1 MVWKTG
7 KFGVHSGKTVRSR
20 RSHPK
25 RSEGLL
31 IQTTV
36 ENACRKEEQDEGESI
51 TYSLGKQNR
60 WLLPEIIKTTSF
72 DLEEREFLGH
82 GDEVVLVERFSNAG
96 NEKRRRP
103 DCFSV
108 FNSSNS
114 STRKSKRRLA
124 RAEDLLSDI
133 KSMKTKYEVSYPHP
147 AGSWPHE
154 RESSTRKH
162 RTRLGGRKKD
172 TFLNRTI
179 EEDLSELSNTE
190 TLFHIDTDDLRDDD
204 QPHYSKMGVPL
215 TFDLKSL
222 ICNSPKKSKNSLKVE
237 NGSMQVKS
245 DKECKRTKFGK
256 GEAIYR
262 ESGDGMHDAHQ
273 SFLAMAEET
282 QPTHMDDWHYH
293 YQPVPERRRIR
304 RHERGRGRGRG
315 RGQGRG
321 RGGYNGYQ
329 DGRIVDDETFSSL
342 RWSTDSSDPFMT
354 PVEPV
359 QPVKPVKIF
368 SQWVSLVLQHQDI
381 NPEFLQET
389 WGSMYKEAGCF
400 PRAFFVN
407 VTPQIL
413 SSSTKELFVL
423 LRLAKGVSENVAAGV
438 GANIYLVGISN
449 DEYTSGLVQKEF
461 ISHIKAKTSKTEIW
475 SLKDIVNVAK
485 TCFLKSITD
494 ETEPKE
500 PTFRKSSFSL
510 GVFTELFGWKSE
522 ALSLEAA
529 QKEIKKSCIEK
540 TNKLDKLV
548 TMATAD
554 SQHQTECGIC
564 FMPFECEGNYLAF
577 PCKLFLFEPSK
588 F

>member
-25 RSEGLL
+25 RHEGLL

-36 ENACRKEEQDEGESI
+36 KNGCREEVQDKGESI

-60 WLLPEIIKTTSF
+60 WLLPEVIKTSSF
-72 DLEEREFLGH
+72 DLEEREFLCH
-82 GDEVVLVERFSNAG
+82 KEEVVLVERFSNAG

-108 FNSSNS
+108 FDSSNS

-133 KSMKTKYEVSYPHP
+133 KSTKIKYEVSYPYP

-154 RESSTRKH
+154 RESSTRKY
-162 RTRLGGRKKD
+162 RTHLGGRRKD
-172 TFLNRTI
+172 TFLNWTI
-179 EEDLSELSNTE
+179 DEGLSELSNTE
-190 TLFHIDTDDLRDDD
+190 TLFHVDTDDARDDD
-204 QPHYSKMGVPL
+204 QSHNSKIGVSL

-222 ICNSPKKSKNSLKVE
+222 IDDSPRKSKNSLKVK
-237 NGSMQVKS
+237 NGSVQVKS
-245 DKECKRTKFGK
+245 NKECKGMKFGK
-256 GEAIYR
+256 GEAIYV
-262 ESGDGMHDAHQ
+262 ESGDRMHDAHQ
-273 SFLAMAEET
+273 SFLSVAEEM
-282 QPTHMDDWHYH
+282 QPTHMDDWNY
-293 YQPVPERRRIR
+293 YFQPVPEQRRIR
-304 RHERGRGRGRG
+304 RRGRQRGRGRGRG
-315 RGQGRG
+315 RG
-321 RGGYNGYQ
+321 GYHGYQ
-329 DGRIVDDETFSSL
+329 GGTIVDEETMSL
-342 RWSTDSSDPFMT
+342 SWSTESTDPFVT

-359 QPVKPVKIF
+359 KPVKPVKV
-368 SQWVSLVLQHQDI
+368 SCQWVSLVLQHQDI
-381 NPEFLQET
+381 NPEFLRGT
-389 WGSMYKEAGCF
+389 WGSMYKEADCF

-407 VTPQIL
+407 VMPQIL
-413 SSSTKELFVL
+413 SSTSKELFIL
-423 LRLAKGVSENVAAGV
+423 LQLAKGVSENVAAGV
-438 GANIYLVGISN
+438 EANIYLVVISN
-449 DEYTSGLVQKEF
+449 DEHTSELVQKEF

-475 SLKDIVNVAK
+475 SLKDVVNVAK

-494 ETEPKE
+494 EAEPKE
-500 PTFRKSSFSL
+500 PRKSSFSL
-510 GVFTELFGWKSE
+510 RVFTELFGWKSE

-540 TNKLDKLV
+540 TNTSHKLV

-554 SQHQTECGIC
+554 CRHQTECGIC

-577 PCKLFLFEPSK
+577 PCKVFFFSNTVEP
-588 F
+588 

>member
-7 KFGVHSGKTVRSR
+7 KFGVHSGKTVRST

-60 WLLPEIIKTTSF
+60 WLLPEIIKTSSF

-108 FNSSNS
+108 FDSSNS

-162 RTRLGGRKKD
+162 RTRLGGRKKHS
-172 TFLNRTI
+172 FLNRTI

-190 TLFHIDTDDLRDDD
+190 TLFHIDMVDLRNDD
-204 QPHYSKMGVPL
+204 QPDSKMGVSL

-222 ICNSPKKSKNSLKVE
+222 ICNSPKKSKNSLKAE

-245 DKECKRTKFGK
+245 DEECKRTKFGK
-256 GEAIYR
+256 GEAIYID
-262 ESGDGMHDAHQ
+262 SGDGMHDTHQ

-293 YQPVPERRRIR
+293 FQPVPEPQRIR
-304 RHERGRGRGRG
+304 RRGRGRGRDRGRGRGRG
-315 RGQGRG
+315 
-321 RGGYNGYQ
+321 GYHGYQ
-329 DGRIVDDETFSSL
+329 DGRIVDDGTLSSL
-342 RWSTDSSDPFMT
+342 RWSADSTDPLVT

-359 QPVKPVKIF
+359 KPVKPVKIS
-368 SQWVSLVLQHQDI
+368 SQWVSLVLQPQDI

-407 VTPQIL
+407 VTPEIL
-413 SSSTKELFVL
+413 SSSSKELFVL
-423 LRLAKGVSENVAAGV
+423 LRLAKDVSENVAAGV
-438 GANIYLVGISN
+438 GANIYLVGN
-449 DEYTSGLVQKEF
+449 DEYTNELVQKEF

-475 SLKDIVNVAK
+475 SLKDIVDAAK

-500 PTFRKSSFSL
+500 CRKSTFSL

-529 QKEIKKSCIEK
+529 RKEIKKSCIEK
-540 TNKLDKLV
+540 TNKSHKLV

-554 SQHQTECGIC
+554 CQHQTECGIC

-577 PCKLFLFEPSK
+577 PCKLFLFEPFK

>member
-108 FNSSNS
+108 FDSSNS

-179 EEDLSELSNTE
+179 EEDLSELINTE

-204 QPHYSKMGVPL
+204 QPHYSRMGVPL

-245 DKECKRTKFGK
+245 DEECKRTKFGK

-273 SFLAMAEET
+273 SFLAMAEEM

-304 RHERGRGRGRG
+304 RHERGRGRGGG

-329 DGRIVDDETFSSL
+329 DGRIVDETFSSL
-342 RWSTDSSDPFMT
+342 RWSTDSTDPFVT

-359 QPVKPVKIF
+359 QPVKPVKIS

-500 PTFRKSSFSL
+500 PRKSRFSL

-529 QKEIKKSCIEK
+529 QKEIKTSCIEK
-540 TNKLDKLV
+540 TNKSHKLV

-554 SQHQTECGIC
+554 CQHQTECGIC

-577 PCKLFLFEPSK
+577 P
-588 F
+588 